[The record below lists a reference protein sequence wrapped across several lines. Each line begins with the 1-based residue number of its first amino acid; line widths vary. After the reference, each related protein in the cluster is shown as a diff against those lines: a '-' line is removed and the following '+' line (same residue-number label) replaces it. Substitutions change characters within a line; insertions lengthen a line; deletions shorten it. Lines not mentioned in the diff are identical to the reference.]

1 MSGAHTPGPWIS
13 VGARIE
19 HADDGV
25 IDIADFDP
33 CCMGMGQDGRGHAE
47 IRANARLC
55 AAAPDLLDA
64 LSVLVEL
71 VSFQICDDGHP
82 AIINARAAIAKATG
96 GAS

>member
-33 CCMGMGQDGRGHAE
+33 CRMGMGQDGRGHAE

-71 VSFQICDDGHP
+71 VSFQICGDDHP
-82 AIINARAAIAKATG
+82 AIINARDAIAKATW
-96 GAS
+96 GAA

>member
-1 MSGAHTPGPWIS
+1 MSKNHTPGPWIS

-25 IDIADFDP
+25 MDIADFDP

-55 AAAPDLLDA
+55 AAAPDLLEA
-64 LSVLVEL
+64 CVYFEEFGNMMESRKKIA
-71 VSFQICDDGHP
+71 S
-82 AIINARAAIAKATG
+82 AIAKATG
-96 GAS
+96 GAA